1 LAPRTSRG
9 PRRALLAVTTAA
21 LAAIVATLLGSPPAH
36 ADPSTGDLAKQ
47 VEQQGR
53 DLDVVMEQYNR
64 VNVDLGR
71 TQAQLADVSARL
83 PALTDQVN
91 ATSAAV
97 TSLAVHS
104 YEGSTVSGLSALL
117 TAGSP
122 GELVNRLDMLNAL
135 SRSQQ
140 RDLAAVTTA
149 RANLESEKSRLDGL
163 VAQQSAQQSDL
174 ATRKSTIEARMA
186 SLKKQQDELAKR
198 QAEQARQAAARAQA
212 AAQPTAPKP
221 ATGGGSPPPPPPS
234 GSGRGAKVVAYAYAQ
249 LGKSYVFGAA
259 GPNHFD
265 CSGLT
270 MMAWAQ
276 VGVHL
281 EHSSYVQM
289 NEQTV
294 HIPRSQLQPGDLVF
308 FYGGGHVGVY
318 IGNNNV
324 IHAPHTGDVV
334 KISSIDWMGG
344 YTVAGRPR

>member
-1 LAPRTSRG
+1 L
-9 PRRALLAVTTAA
+9 RRALLAVTTAA
-21 LAAIVATLLGSPPAH
+21 LAATVATLLGPPPAH
-36 ADPSTGDLAKQ
+36 ADPSTGDLTKQ

-64 VNVDLGR
+64 VNVELGR
-71 TQAQLADVSARL
+71 TQAQLTDVSARI
-83 PALTDQVN
+83 PALTDQMN

-97 TSLAVHS
+97 TSLAVHA

-135 SRSQQ
+135 SRGQQ
-140 RDLAAVTTA
+140 RDLAALTTA
-149 RANLESEKSRLDGL
+149 QANLQHEKSRLDGL

-174 ATRKSTIEARMA
+174 AARKSTIETRLA
-186 SLKKQQDELAKR
+186 SLKKQQDDLARR

-212 AAQPTAPKP
+212 AGQPPAPKP
-221 ATGGGSPPPPPPS
+221 STGGGTPPPPPS

-281 EHSSYVQM
+281 AHSSYIQM

-308 FYGGGHVGVY
+308 FYGGGHVGIY

>member
-1 LAPRTSRG
+1 MAPRTRRG
-9 PRRALLAVTTAA
+9 LRRALLAVSTAA
-21 LAAIVATLLGSPPAH
+21 LAATVATLLGPPPAH
-36 ADPSTGDLAKQ
+36 ADPSAGDLAQQ

-53 DLDVVMEQYNR
+53 DLGVVMEQYNR
-64 VNVDLGR
+64 VNVELTR
-71 TQAQLADVSARL
+71 TQAQLADVSARI
-83 PALTDQVN
+83 PALTEQVN

-97 TSLAVHS
+97 TSLAVHA

-122 GELVNRLDMLNAL
+122 GELVSRLDTLNAL
-135 SRSQQ
+135 SRGQQ
-140 RDLAAVTTA
+140 RDLATLTTA
-149 RANLESEKSRLDGL
+149 QANLRDEKARLDGL

-174 ATRKSTIEARMA
+174 AARKSTIETRIAD
-186 SLKKQQDELAKR
+186 LKKQQDELARR

-212 AAQPTAPKP
+212 AGQPPAPKP
-221 ATGGGSPPPPPPS
+221 PTGTPPPPPPA

-249 LGKSYVFGAA
+249 LGKSYVFATA
-259 GPNHFD
+259 GPDHFD

-281 EHSSYVQM
+281 AHSSYIQM

-294 HIPRSQLQPGDLVF
+294 HIPRSQLQLGDLVF
-308 FYGGGHVGVY
+308 FYGGGHVGIY
-318 IGNNNV
+318 IGNGNV

-334 KISSIDWMGG
+334 KISSLDWMGG
-344 YTVAGRPR
+344 YTVAGRPK